1 MFGDQTRQIPG
12 GLASELFPD
21 THTPVRVC
29 HGLFSVV
36 LTVSLRDH
44 PAVAAERGG
53 SPWSRPGQVYVMDTE
68 VNQGHPL
75 EVKLLPA

>member
-1 MFGDQTRQIPG
+1 MFGDRTRQIPG

-21 THTPVRVC
+21 THTSVHVC
-29 HGLFSVV
+29 HGLFSAV

-53 SPWSRPGQVYVMDTE
+53 SHWSRPGQVQVMDTGM
-68 VNQGHPL
+68 NQGHPL
-75 EVKLLPA
+75 EAKLLPA